1 MDTRT
6 IELTDLARG
15 LLRASLADIANTTL
29 SAGEIANRI
38 DGHFDRHL
46 VKVANNEKAGES
58 GKGQREALETARAL
72 AREVLRISRI
82 EANVSA
88 KAA

>member
-1 MDTRT
+1 MDTST

-15 LLRASLADIANTTL
+15 LLRACLEEVANVAL
-29 SAGEIANRI
+29 SAAVVDERI
-38 DGHFDRHL
+38 DRHFDRFM

-58 GKGQREALETARAL
+58 GAGQREAFETARAF
-72 AREVLRISRI
+72 AREVLRISRT
-82 EANVSA
+82 ESNVSA